1 MRRFY
6 LARARRVLLAWG
18 MRHAAALWVLVALLL
33 PSEPA
38 RSHSA
43 PPPFAFTHSGLV
55 VGVREDGAE
64 KFLGIPFAAPPVGD
78 LRWRAPQPVAPWRGV
93 LKATALPNECAQLA
107 SANGPGSTSE
117 DCLYLS
123 VYRPARVLPLLQRP
137 LPVLIWIHGGGGVNG
152 SGNQQDASEL
162 AATTGTIVVMVNYRL
177 GVFGFL
183 ALPGLSAE
191 SSDGSSGNLGLLDQ
205 QAAMRW
211 VQRNIRWFG
220 GDPRNVTI
228 AGQSAGGHSVCLHLA
243 SPTAKGLFD
252 RAIIHSGAFDLLGA
266 DSSGEP
272 CATTTLAVAEAA
284 GASYASDAMC
294 ADPATQVACLR
305 AKSPAELLAASA
317 NFSAKPNAS
326 GAFLPVPVLDA
337 IAAGDWNRVPVMV
350 GSTHDE
356 LQPAAALVPFLG
368 YPLPEFLYQL
378 AVGFVFPA
386 KAGAVL
392 AEYPSASYADPAFA
406 FGALLTD
413 AGFSCPT
420 DRLRR
425 FLAPRTPTF
434 GFEFAD
440 PNAPPGVSGT
450 MPSGAYHTSDVQ
462 YLFRYSPPNGAFT
475 PEQAVLSHQMQRYWA
490 AFARSGF
497 PFVPRQAF
505 WPRFDESQAR
515 VMTLAP
521 TGNAVTT
528 DFAAFHHCDFWAP
541 PAP

>member
-1 MRRFY
+1 MRS
-6 LARARRVLLAWG
+6 
-18 MRHAAALWVLVALLL
+18 AAALGGVVVLLL
-33 PSEPA
+33 LSAAGARAHSLPA
-38 RSHSA
+38 PA
-43 PPPFAFTHSGLV
+43 AFTQSGFV

-64 KFLGIPFAAPPVGD
+64 KFLGVPFAAPPVGD
-78 LRWRAPQPVAPWRGV
+78 LRWRPPQPAAPWRGV
-93 LKATALPNECAQLA
+93 RQATALPNACAQLA

-123 VYRPARVLPLLQRP
+123 LYRPVRPFAPLQRP

-152 SGNQQDASEL
+152 SGNQTDGAEL
-162 AATTGTIVVMVNYRL
+162 AATTGTIVVTVNYRL

-183 ALPGLSAE
+183 ALAGLGAE
-191 SSDGSSGNLGLLDQ
+191 SLDGSSGNFGLLDQ

-243 SPTAKGLFD
+243 SPTARGLFQ

-266 DSSGEP
+266 NSTGQP
-272 CATTTLAVAEAA
+272 CDTASLASAEAA
-284 GASYASDAMC
+284 GARFAFDAAC
-294 ADPATQVACLR
+294 SEPATQVDCLR

-317 NFSAKPNAS
+317 NFSASPNAS
-326 GAFLPVPVLDA
+326 GEFLPAPVLET
-337 IAAGDWNRVPVMV
+337 IASGNWNRVPVMV

-356 LQPAAALVPFLG
+356 LQAVATLVPLLG
-368 YPLPEFLYQL
+368 YPLPDFLYQIAL
-378 AVGFVFPA
+378 GFVFG
-386 KAGAVL
+386 KRSSLVL
-392 AEYPSASYADPAFA
+392 AEYPSAAYPDPAFA
-406 FGALLTD
+406 FGATLTD
-413 AGFSCPT
+413 ASFACPT

-440 PNAPPGVSGT
+440 PNAPPGNSGA

-475 PEQAVLSHQMQRYWA
+475 AEQVELSHRMQRYWA
-490 AFARSGF
+490 AFARTGF
-497 PFVPRQAF
+497 PFVPRQTF
-505 WPRFDESQAR
+505 WPRFDESHPR
-515 VMTLAP
+515 VMSLEP
-521 TGNAVTT
+521 TGSAVKT
-528 DFAAFHHCDFWAP
+528 DFAEFHHCGFWAP
-541 PAP
+541 AAP